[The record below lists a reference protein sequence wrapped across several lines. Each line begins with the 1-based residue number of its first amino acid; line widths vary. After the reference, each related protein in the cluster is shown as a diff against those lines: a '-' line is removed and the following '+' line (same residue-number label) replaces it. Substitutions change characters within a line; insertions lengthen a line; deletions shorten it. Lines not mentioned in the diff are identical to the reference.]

1 MCIRDSCWT
10 VGYGICGTGVTTEEL
25 TLSGGQQVWQH
36 TEGSD
41 DNIWVN
47 IAFQDTPGSYVCMPE
62 EDGVMGRAAWDAC
75 RDEVLAILGTA
86 RIGRGILTEQAA
98 VDLAAAQYDG
108 AYDTAWGRYDVTT
121 GCWVV
126 TFSKGAVGG
135 GNAAIL
141 YVDSG
146 GAVSDEQVWM
156 CIEGPMEDT
165 GAAN

>member
-1 MCIRDSCWT
+1 MCACPRKTASWAAPRGTPAGTRCWPFWARP
-10 VGYGICGTGVTTEEL
+10 G
-25 TLSGGQQVWQH
+25 SGGA
-36 TEGSD
+36 S
-41 DNIWVN
+41 
-47 IAFQDTPGSYVCMPE
+47 S
-62 EDGVMGRAAWDAC
+62 R
-75 RDEVLAILGTA
+75 
-86 RIGRGILTEQAA
+86 EQAA
-98 VDLAAAQYDG
+98 IDLAAAQYDG